1 CGGLPARA
9 AWATWADAL
18 AAVLDALFE
27 PSACD
32 GARDAAGGLRGLA
45 VVDEEVDV
53 KEAAAT
59 LRELLS
65 DRPVPS
71 GRVGRDGVAV
81 LTPLELRGLSFSTV
95 VFTGLAEGGFPAR
108 GRPDPILGDDERRR
122 VAEALQ
128 VRLPL
133 AKERADET
141 LLLFAFACEAARDR
155 LVLLAPRTDA
165 ATGRPRLPS
174 RLLLRLASLAAGRPV
189 GLEAFL
195 SGKPLQPIWRKLGGG
210 VPAFT
215 DGGVWVDARERDTA
229 ALLSLSERGGR
240 SAARVSAAAA
250 YLSAVLNDTGAAE
263 RRRSAWQAARSPEP
277 GAWDGLLGGEARAAL
292 AARHPFAAE
301 MHPTRLERY
310 IDCPFAFLL
319 RDVLGLDAPQE
330 PNDTLEMDAREFG
343 TLAHKIL
350 YQVYERVIAED
361 LPLGGALNAIS
372 VAWES
377 CCAEAE
383 RRGVTGAALSW
394 DVRRETLREDLL
406 ESVRLDPVFAYD
418 DWRPV
423 GVEWRFGESQG
434 RPVVLELGDERR
446 VRFAGRL
453 DRLDATPAGA
463 CVIDY
468 KTGAG
473 NTERSRIKDGLS
485 VQLPVYQLA
494 VRQAG
499 DGGYAAVASLY
510 RSITRRGGFEDVAL
524 QQDEETATARLR
536 DLVRAAAELVDA
548 GMFPRTA
555 RDRCDYC
562 DVSYA
567 CGVSEWARDRK
578 RRHEALEPV
587 RDLQGSG
594 PKGDR
599 SDEGDDDAS

>member
-1 CGGLPARA
+1 MTFVGDTTLAVASVSDERAEAREALRAVIAAAESGAALWDCAIVVPRGDDVERVAAALVAAGLPVACRRADRSPGPRLLLRLADCLAPPAGEPFARRAVVDLLTAAPLRHIEESPVAMALWLDEARQAGVVSDLGQWTERLGRRRRGLECRLADLESRAPAPEGDDDETDEKLEAVSSRLAAARGLEAAAGALARACGGLPARA

-195 SGKPLQPIWRKLGGG
+195 SGKPLQPIWRKHGGG
-210 VPAFT
+210 VPAF
-215 DGGVWVDARERDTA
+215 
-229 ALLSLSERGGR
+229 
-240 SAARVSAAAA
+240 
-250 YLSAVLNDTGAAE
+250 AV
-263 RRRSAWQAARSPEP
+263 
-277 GAWDGLLGGEARAAL
+277 
-292 AARHPFAAE
+292 
-301 MHPTRLERY
+301 
-310 IDCPFAFLL
+310 
-319 RDVLGLDAPQE
+319 
-330 PNDTLEMDAREFG
+330 
-343 TLAHKIL
+343 
-350 YQVYERVIAED
+350 
-361 LPLGGALNAIS
+361 
-372 VAWES
+372 
-377 CCAEAE
+377 
-383 RRGVTGAALSW
+383 
-394 DVRRETLREDLL
+394 
-406 ESVRLDPVFAYD
+406 
-418 DWRPV
+418 
-423 GVEWRFGESQG
+423 
-434 RPVVLELGDERR
+434 
-446 VRFAGRL
+446 
-453 DRLDATPAGA
+453 TP
-463 CVIDY
+463 
-468 KTGAG
+468 
-473 NTERSRIKDGLS
+473 SR
-485 VQLPVYQLA
+485 
-494 VRQAG
+494 
-499 DGGYAAVASLY
+499 
-510 RSITRRGGFEDVAL
+510 
-524 QQDEETATARLR
+524 
-536 DLVRAAAELVDA
+536 
-548 GMFPRTA
+548 
-555 RDRCDYC
+555 
-562 DVSYA
+562 
-567 CGVSEWARDRK
+567 
-578 RRHEALEPV
+578 
-587 RDLQGSG
+587 
-594 PKGDR
+594 
-599 SDEGDDDAS
+599 